1 MNQKARKLSK
11 EIESRERL
19 RQNLLESQEKQLKQF
34 DEETKHLQQRL
45 ENTLRFEN
53 KDTHTYLTIGN
64 SENSIITLTGKVIN
78 LLNDNEGYVYLN
90 PFNTML
96 YFKEDE
102 SYKDLATIVTTY
114 DERIKALEDMGKRL
128 DDINGEVIE

>member
-45 ENTLRFEN
+45 ENTLRTEN
-53 KDTHTYLTIGN
+53 PQSKATHAWCR
-64 SENSIITLTGKVIN
+64 ITNALIRK
-78 LLNDNEGYVYLN
+78 
-90 PFNTML
+90 FN
-96 YFKEDE
+96 
-102 SYKDLATIVTTY
+102 
-114 DERIKALEDMGKRL
+114 
-128 DDINGEVIE
+128 